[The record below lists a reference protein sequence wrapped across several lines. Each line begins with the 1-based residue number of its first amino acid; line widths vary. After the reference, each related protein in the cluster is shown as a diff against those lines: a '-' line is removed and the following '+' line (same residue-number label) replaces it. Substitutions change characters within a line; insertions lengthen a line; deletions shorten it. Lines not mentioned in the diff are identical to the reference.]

1 MFFFKK
7 KLDLPLSL
15 SLSLCTMGTL
25 YLVVRLQVCKSQTVM
40 NYDVCCLDVFVPEGC
55 QIYLVLIRNRRLAQ
69 TYGLMEM
76 ASLQRKNRREAWQW
90 HHSCKEILV
99 ALCQEQ

>member
-7 KLDLPLSL
+7 NWIYL

-55 QIYLVLIRNRRLAQ
+55 QNILGVNQEQKVGTNLWANGNGITAEEEQKRSLA
-69 TYGLMEM
+69 M
-76 ASLQRKNRREAWQW
+76 ASQL
-90 HHSCKEILV
+90 
-99 ALCQEQ
+99 